1 MDNNLNG
8 TVALL
13 FGGVTAMAITI
24 VLFIA
29 VIALAF
35 YVIYVIGLWKLFK
48 KAGEEGWKAII
59 PFYNTYTL
67 ITIVGLNWWW
77 FLIDVLPALMV
88 LIPGFAAFSSL
99 AWIAQMLVKICIAS
113 NLSLKMNQST
123 GITVLLVIFPG
134 IMYPVLGLGS
144 STWDSSIKTPQ
155 NGVFGGDP
163 L

>member
-1 MDNNLNG
+1 MDYNIDRLG
-8 TVALL
+8 VLL
-13 FGGVTAMAITI
+13 FGGVSALVITL

-29 VIALAF
+29 FVSLAF

-48 KAGEEGWKAII
+48 KAGEDGWKAII

-77 FLIDVLPALMV
+77 FLIDVIPSLMIF
-88 LIPGFAAFSSL
+88 IPGFAAFSSL
-99 AWIAQMLVKICIAS
+99 AYIAQMLVKICIAS
-113 NLSLKMNQST
+113 NLSLKMNKST
-123 GITVLLVIFPG
+123 GVTVLLVLFPG

-144 STWDSSIKTPQ
+144 STWDSSVKPPQ
-155 NGVFGGDP
+155 NGVFGGEP

>member
-48 KAGEEGWKAII
+48 KAGEEGLEAQDHQQR
-59 PFYNTYTL
+59 PRSGAPPVMQTFYRHCRR
-67 ITIVGLNWWW
+67 W
-77 FLIDVLPALMV
+77 P
-88 LIPGFAAFSSL
+88 
-99 AWIAQMLVKICIAS
+99 
-113 NLSLKMNQST
+113 
-123 GITVLLVIFPG
+123 
-134 IMYPVLGLGS
+134 
-144 STWDSSIKTPQ
+144 
-155 NGVFGGDP
+155 
-163 L
+163 